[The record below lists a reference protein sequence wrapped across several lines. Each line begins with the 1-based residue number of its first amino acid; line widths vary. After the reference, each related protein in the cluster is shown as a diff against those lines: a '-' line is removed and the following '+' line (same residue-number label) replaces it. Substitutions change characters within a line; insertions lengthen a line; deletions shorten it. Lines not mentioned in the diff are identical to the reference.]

1 MSADDYH
8 KALQKALAT
17 FYIEAGEML
26 EQMEQTLLELEDAP
40 QSPDLLNA
48 LFRSIHTIKGSAGL
62 FGLNAIVGFT
72 HEVETLLDQLR
83 SGLIELSPALSSLL
97 LRCCDHVTEL
107 VDFARSEGPEADA
120 PAGQRLASDALLQ
133 SLAAFKPSATTLI
146 PASGTRI
153 SPIAQADA
161 DARQEDAARS
171 TWHISLRFHPDCHLR
186 GIDPLAT
193 IRYLGSLGELT
204 LSETIDDAVPPLSE
218 LDPERCHLGF
228 ELRLSTTATQREIED
243 AFEFIE
249 DECDVRLIPPRA
261 DAEEYIRLIQA
272 LPQDSGR
279 LGEILL
285 ACRAISEKDLH
296 RALAVHHMESLAG
309 DRRKP
314 LGEVLVENRL
324 VAPAVVDAALRKQAQ
339 VRDKTEESRV
349 FRVQAEKL
357 DALIDLVGELVIV
370 SAAARNQSEGNAQLQ
385 ETTHHMGRLV
395 EEIRN
400 SSLALRMVP
409 VEETFAKFRRV
420 VRDLSASLGK
430 EVRLDIE
437 GGDTELDKSV
447 VEKIS
452 DPLMHLVRNALDHG
466 LETPAEREVAG
477 KPRECRLCL
486 SARHDSGSIVIRV
499 ADDGRGIDTERVLA
513 KARAKGLVPES
524 AVLSEEAIHALIFEP
539 GFSTADAVTDISG
552 RGVGMDVVRQNV
564 EKLRGRIAIQS
575 ERGRG
580 TRMEIRLP
588 LTLAIID
595 GFLVRCGNAVLAI
608 PLENIDECLSAAS
621 LGEGERVISQRGTA
635 LPILDVARS
644 LGIPSSASATR
655 RSIVIV
661 KSDGVRAGLLVDQL
675 IGEHQTVIKPLGKVF
690 SRIRPL
696 SGSTIL
702 GTGEIALILDISEL
716 LRSARGSPPPR
727 ALALGLENAPQA

>member
-1 MSADDYH
+1 MSGDYQQ
-8 KALQKALAT
+8 ALQKALST
-17 FYIEAGEML
+17 FYVEAGEML
-26 EQMEQTLLELEDAP
+26 EQMEQTLLALED
-40 QSPDLLNA
+40 SPKEPELLNA

-62 FGLNAIVGFT
+62 FGLNAIVAFT
-72 HEVETLLDQLR
+72 HQVETLLDQLR
-83 SGLIELSPALSSLL
+83 SGEIELSPSLSSLL
-97 LRCCDHVTEL
+97 LQCCDHVTEL
-107 VDFARSEGPEADA
+107 VAFARSEGPETALPSGLEA
-120 PAGQRLASDALLQ
+120 TSDALLKSLLAFQPGGQ
-133 SLAAFKPSATTLI
+133 SLPVVEAKGSSSVATVTSEGG
-146 PASGTRI
+146 PEAGR
-153 SPIAQADA
+153 
-161 DARQEDAARS
+161 RS
-171 TWHISLRFHPDCHLR
+171 VWHISLRFHPECHLR

-193 IRYLGSLGELT
+193 IRYLGTLGDLD
-204 LSETIDDAVPPLSE
+204 LSETIDEAVPRLSE

-228 ELRLSTTATQREIED
+228 ELRLSTTASRREIES

-249 DECDVRLIPPRA
+249 DDCDVRLISPKA
-261 DAEEYIRLIQA
+261 DPEEYIRLIQA

-296 RALAVHHMESLAG
+296 RALAVHHMESLASE
-309 DRRKP
+309 RRKP

-339 VRDKTEESRV
+339 GRERTEEMRV

-370 SAAARNQSEGNAQLQ
+370 SAAARNQSEGNPSLQ

-409 VEETFAKFRRV
+409 VDETFSKFRRV
-420 VRDLSASLGK
+420 VRDLSSNLGK

-466 LETPAEREVAG
+466 LETPAEREAAG

-486 SARHDSGSIVIRV
+486 AARHDSGSIVIRV
-499 ADDGRGIDTERVLA
+499 SDDGRGIDTDRVLA
-513 KARAKGLVPES
+513 KARSKGLVAEG
-524 AVLSEEAIHALIFEP
+524 ATLSEEAIHALIFEP
-539 GFSTADAVTDISG
+539 GFSTADTVTDISG

-564 EKLRGRIAIQS
+564 EKLRGRIAIRSQ
-575 ERGRG
+575 RGLG
-580 TRMEIRLP
+580 TQIEIRLP

-595 GFLVRCGNAVLAI
+595 GFLVRCGSAVLAI
-608 PLENIDECLSAAS
+608 PLENIDECLSAAGM
-621 LGEGERVISQRGTA
+621 GEGQQVISQRGVP

-644 LGIPSSASATR
+644 LGIPSAAAAAR

-661 KSDGVRAGLLVDQL
+661 NADGIRAGLLVDQL

-702 GTGEIALILDISEL
+702 GSGEIALILDVSEL
-716 LRSARGSPPPR
+716 LRTASKAPPMR
-727 ALALGLENAPQA
+727 ALTSTTDALLHP